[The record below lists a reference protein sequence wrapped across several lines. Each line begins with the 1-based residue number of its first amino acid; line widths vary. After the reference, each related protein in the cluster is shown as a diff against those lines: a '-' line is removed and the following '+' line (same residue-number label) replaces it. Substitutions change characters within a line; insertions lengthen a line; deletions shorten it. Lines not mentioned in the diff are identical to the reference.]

1 MTRKK
6 IVALLPLKEN
16 SERIA
21 GKNFKDF
28 AGKPLFFWMLDSLLK
43 NNNINSVVINTDA
56 GETLLNHGLK
66 QSKRVIIKERPVH
79 LRGDDIS
86 MNLIIEDDVNF
97 TEADLYLM
105 THTTNPLLS
114 TKTITEAI
122 EVFLAQSDHD
132 SLFTVN
138 KVQSR
143 FYDEKAVPINH
154 DPDNLIQTQDLP
166 LWYEENSCLY
176 IFTKK
181 SFLKTKTRI
190 GSNPMV
196 YPISKTESVDID
208 IMDDWNIAEAIMIL
222 KNS

>member
-21 GKNFKDF
+21 DKNFKNF
-28 AGKPLFFWMLDSLLK
+28 AGKPLFFWILDSLLK

-56 GETLLNHGLK
+56 EETLLNNGLK
-66 QSKRVIIKERPVH
+66 QSNRVIIKERPIH

-114 TKTITEAI
+114 TKTITAT
-122 EVFLAQSDHD
+122 A
-132 SLFTVN
+132 
-138 KVQSR
+138 R
-143 FYDEKAVPINH
+143 A
-154 DPDNLIQTQDLP
+154 
-166 LWYEENSCLY
+166 
-176 IFTKK
+176 
-181 SFLKTKTRI
+181 
-190 GSNPMV
+190 
-196 YPISKTESVDID
+196 
-208 IMDDWNIAEAIMIL
+208 A
-222 KNS
+222 